1 MTSTVSTPS
10 PAPAAPPR
18 SEATLSQAALVWRR
32 FRRHR
37 IALACALFLPALYLL
52 SLLAPFFAPHGQT
65 WRDARFSY
73 APPMPPRWSP
83 EDGLHVHAVRQD
95 IDPVTLRR
103 DYVTDSSIRL
113 PVGFFVSGEPYT
125 LFGVIRSSR
134 HFIGLDREAC
144 IEKGIDPDPYRW
156 YLLGGDRLGHD
167 VLSRLVHGSR
177 VSLSIG
183 LVAIAINF
191 VLGLTLGG
199 ISGYVGGRVDNLVQ
213 RTIEIVN
220 SFPQIPLWLAMAAV
234 IPLHWSALETYFA
247 ITVLLSLLTWTGL
260 ARVVRGKMLSLR
272 EEDYATAA
280 RLIGVRHGRIIFRH
294 LLPGMTSP
302 IIVALTLSVPQMI
315 IGETALSF
323 LGLGLRPP
331 VTSWGVML
339 QDCLNMQVVSNYP
352 WLLMPAVAITATV
365 LAFNF

>member
-125 LFGVIRSSR
+125 LFAVIRSSR
-134 HFIGLDREAC
+134 HFIGLAREAC
-144 IEKGIDPDPYRW
+144 IG
-156 YLLGGDRLGHD
+156 
-167 VLSRLVHGSR
+167 
-177 VSLSIG
+177 
-183 LVAIAINF
+183 
-191 VLGLTLGG
+191 
-199 ISGYVGGRVDNLVQ
+199 
-213 RTIEIVN
+213 
-220 SFPQIPLWLAMAAV
+220 
-234 IPLHWSALETYFA
+234 
-247 ITVLLSLLTWTGL
+247 
-260 ARVVRGKMLSLR
+260 
-272 EEDYATAA
+272 
-280 RLIGVRHGRIIFRH
+280 
-294 LLPGMTSP
+294 
-302 IIVALTLSVPQMI
+302 
-315 IGETALSF
+315 
-323 LGLGLRPP
+323 
-331 VTSWGVML
+331 
-339 QDCLNMQVVSNYP
+339 
-352 WLLMPAVAITATV
+352 
-365 LAFNF
+365 